1 VTKALFLD
9 RDGVINID
17 HGYIGHPDRFDL
29 VPGIVDFLRQAQA
42 LGFLLVIVTNQSGI
56 ARGYFTQMDYL
67 VVERYLR
74 ESFRVHDIDF
84 AGIYHCPHH
93 PDGTGPFAI
102 NCDCRKP
109 QPGMI
114 LRAARDLEID
124 LTQSLMLGDKPSDM
138 EAAQAARVGRCF
150 LLPPIEQ
157 GNIFAEAKTYL
168 ETLR

>member
-29 VPGIVDFLRQAQA
+29 VPGIVEFLRQAQA
-42 LGFLLVIVTNQSGI
+42 LDFLLVVVTNQSGI

-67 VVERYLR
+67 VVERHMR
-74 ESFRVHDIDF
+74 ESFRAHDIDF

-102 NCDCRKP
+102 SCDCRKP

-114 LRAARDLEID
+114 QRAARDLGID
-124 LTQSLMLGDKPSDM
+124 LAQSLMLGDKPSDM
-138 EAAQAARVGRCF
+138 EAAQAAGVGRSF
-150 LLPPIEQ
+150 LVPPT
-157 GNIFAEAKTYL
+157 GKANIFAEPMAYL
-168 ETLR
+168 STLQ